1 LTKAESSNLQALQSS
16 HVNALRAELHDGDNC
31 PVCNNLYVIEGL
43 PELLKIELIDTDTLK
58 KQRDANERQLAK
70 LREDKAKLEANL
82 ETSQLQLQIQTQEIA
97 ELETEVAKFQ
107 EQIDHILKTAWT
119 AADILRDRQELE
131 RQELAYQKLIN
142 EQKEIAIA
150 CRNAESKLN
159 INQENLQLT
168 QIEFQKS
175 EQEKVHRQ
183 SQLQEVSQR
192 LQEITAGK
200 SYESLRQSILQAK
213 SELSDRLQAIE
224 KSYQKARENFVK
236 REETATKTQENHNV
250 AIAERTQ
257 QETNWHNE
265 LQSINFTESEFL
277 AAQTTRSQMESW
289 QKDIDTY
296 QRQEQDLITRRQMF
310 AEAIADQHT
319 DEIAI
324 ANLRADL
331 QQIEQDLQLASEN
344 RASIKAWLEQAQ
356 QRRQESQDLEERKV
370 ALQAQEQIYHTLSQD
385 LQSNKFQEYIL
396 DSLQQELANR
406 ASVLL
411 QQLSEDRYILQ
422 IESGDYWVSDNWN
435 GGEKRRIR
443 TLSGGE
449 TFAASLSMAL
459 ALSEKLSMGIELGS
473 LFLDEGFGT
482 LDSETLES
490 VTQIL
495 ESLRQQDRLIG
506 VITHIQSLA
515 ERLPTQIHVRKSI
528 NGSELV
534 RQ

>member
-1 LTKAESSNLQALQSS
+1 ME
-16 HVNALRAELHDGDNC
+16 
-31 PVCNNLYVIEGL
+31 
-43 PELLKIELIDTDTLK
+43 
-58 KQRDANERQLAK
+58 
-70 LREDKAKLEANL
+70 
-82 ETSQLQLQIQTQEIA
+82 
-97 ELETEVAKFQ
+97 
-107 EQIDHILKTAWT
+107 
-119 AADILRDRQELE
+119 
-131 RQELAYQKLIN
+131 YQKLGIS
-142 EQKEIAIA
+142 QQEIAIA
-150 CRNAESKLN
+150 CRNAENKLN
-159 INQENLQLT
+159 INQENRQLAQT
-168 QIEFQKS
+168 EFQKA

-183 SQLQEVSQR
+183 SQLQEISLR

-213 SELSDRLQAIE
+213 SELSDRIQAVE
-224 KSYQKARENFVK
+224 SSYQKARETFVK
-236 REETATKTQENHNV
+236 REATATKAQETHDL
-250 AIAERTQ
+250 AIAERAA
-257 QETNWHNE
+257 QETNWQTE
-265 LQSINFTESEFL
+265 LKSLNFTESEFL
-277 AAQTTRSQMESW
+277 AAQVLRSQMDLW
-289 QKDIDTY
+289 QKEIENY
-296 QRQEQDLITRRQMF
+296 QRQEQDLTTRLQIMT
-310 AEAIADQHT
+310 EAIADQHT
-319 DEIAI
+319 DQIAI
-324 ANLRADL
+324 ANLHEES
-331 QQIEQDLQLASEN
+331 EQAEKAFQLATEN

-356 QRRQESQDLEERKV
+356 QKRQESQGLEERKV
-370 ALQAQEQIYHTLSQD
+370 ALQAQEQTYHTLAQD

-422 IESGDYWVSDNWN
+422 IEGGDYWVSDNWN

-534 RQ
+534 RI

>member
-1 LTKAESSNLQALQSS
+1 MA
-16 HVNALRAELHDGDNC
+16 
-31 PVCNNLYVIEGL
+31 
-43 PELLKIELIDTDTLK
+43 
-58 KQRDANERQLAK
+58 
-70 LREDKAKLEANL
+70 
-82 ETSQLQLQIQTQEIA
+82 
-97 ELETEVAKFQ
+97 
-107 EQIDHILKTAWT
+107 
-119 AADILRDRQELE
+119 
-131 RQELAYQKLIN
+131 
-142 EQKEIAIA
+142 
-150 CRNAESKLN
+150 
-159 INQENLQLT
+159 
-168 QIEFQKS
+168 
-175 EQEKVHRQ
+175 
-183 SQLQEVSQR
+183 
-192 LQEITAGK
+192 
-200 SYESLRQSILQAK
+200 
-213 SELSDRLQAIE
+213 
-224 KSYQKARENFVK
+224 
-236 REETATKTQENHNV
+236 
-250 AIAERTQ
+250 
-257 QETNWHNE
+257 
-265 LQSINFTESEFL
+265 
-277 AAQTTRSQMESW
+277 
-289 QKDIDTY
+289 KDIDTY